1 MNPEIKIYGI
11 VFHQRD
17 SGFGNGTYL
26 YHCAKS
32 TKKKFDEGMLYVKK
46 YYTDSE
52 YLVILTLYTSST
64 NGEMKHNS
72 VAHYRK
78 SNDTLEI
85 DSVKLWEEFCK
96 EAEA

>member
-11 VFHQRD
+11 FSEE
-17 SGFGNGTYL
+17 SGEWHYEKL
-26 YHCAKS
+26 YHSPTIAK
-32 TKKKFDEGMLYVKK
+32 KNFEEKILNMKK
-46 YYTDSE
+46 YNSDYE
-52 YLVILTLYTSST
+52 CRVILILYTSST